1 MIIRENFTFLPDR
14 AITPLPKYPITC
26 PGGPAEFNSR
36 PSYFQYNNGLSR
48 SARESFLMR
57 KCFGVLAVCV
67 AVSGCA
73 TGRTKAQPLAP
84 QPAGAQALV
93 PQPAAAQPPEGQQ
106 ATVPV
111 VDVPPTPGT
120 NPTTV
125 CGQTIPTP
133 AALPP
138 AGSGPVVFLIAPCWP
153 TQGNQTVIEPATYL
167 YYIQLKQSRPSEGLW
182 MPYDEAAEKT
192 AIDDFHRLWN
202 TNFLDNASVETR
214 DYTFSNGVVG
224 KIVVFNMEERQR
236 IKFGPDFTGSKEI
249 DTTKV
254 DEKLKELNLEV
265 RLDTFLDAGLVKK
278 VSGVVQDMMKEKG
291 FQNATVTPEIKEVPG
306 GPKLV
311 HLTFLIDE
319 GPKIKIQAVEFT
331 GNQAISGGTLKRQMT
346 GNKERSIWVR
356 MFAGRSTY
364 QEAKFDEDAEKIV
377 EYYKDHGYITAR
389 VGTPELT
396 LVRDSP
402 DKKTRFVTLRIPVVE
417 GSRYKVGDFGFDGNT
432 VVKSDALRP
441 MFKVEQGTYYSEK
454 TIRKGLEKAREAYGA
469 GGYYEFTGYPDYKFR
484 DQPDPAE
491 PDTPEALKAE
501 ATKPATGP
509 PIVDITV
516 RLQEGKQFFV
526 NRLTFTGNT
535 TTRDSVIRREVRL
548 VEDGVFNTEA
558 LKYSIKRLN
567 QLGYFKPIEGGSK
580 DVDVQKT
587 PGADNKVDV
596 KLKLEEQNRNQLTFG
611 AGVSQFEGF
620 FGQASFSTSNF
631 LGRGES
637 LTLSAQ
643 SGTLAQNYQLSFTEP
658 FLFDRNITGGFNLF
672 RRDIR
677 YINAYTQESLGG
689 VITFGFPLGGFTRMF
704 TNYSLEQVQVTEISS
719 VYDDPLVLARNPYLA
734 DSLLIGQGGQRV
746 VSKVVPS
753 IVHNTVDNPIT
764 PTTGR
769 RYTLSVELAGLG
781 GNTNFYKPMA
791 EGVWYIKEN
800 SRMSLGMR
808 GQIQYIHAFTGDTEL
823 PIFEKLFLGGE
834 YSVRGFDLRTI
845 GPQDPNTGLVLGGNK
860 SLLFNVEE
868 LITVAGP
875 VRAVLFYD
883 AGEVRAGPEAV
894 GPAAFTG
901 LGSFYGTTVSPGQS
915 FDLRDFKTS
924 TGLEIRFFMPVLNV
938 PFRLI
943 FAYNPQRS
951 GVLDSTLQPQS
962 AFQFRF
968 AVGSTF

>member
-1 MIIRENFTFLPDR
+1 
-14 AITPLPKYPITC
+14 
-26 PGGPAEFNSR
+26 
-36 PSYFQYNNGLSR
+36 
-48 SARESFLMR
+48 
-57 KCFGVLAVCV
+57 
-67 AVSGCA
+67 
-73 TGRTKAQPLAP
+73 
-84 QPAGAQALV
+84 
-93 PQPAAAQPPEGQQ
+93 
-106 ATVPV
+106 
-111 VDVPPTPGT
+111 
-120 NPTTV
+120 
-125 CGQTIPTP
+125 
-133 AALPP
+133 
-138 AGSGPVVFLIAPCWP
+138 
-153 TQGNQTVIEPATYL
+153 
-167 YYIQLKQSRPSEGLW
+167 
-182 MPYDEAAEKT
+182 
-192 AIDDFHRLWN
+192 
-202 TNFLDNASVETR
+202 
-214 DYTFSNGVVG
+214 
-224 KIVVFNMEERQR
+224 
-236 IKFGPDFTGSKEI
+236 
-249 DTTKV
+249 
-254 DEKLKELNLEV
+254 
-265 RLDTFLDAGLVKK
+265 
-278 VSGVVQDMMKEKG
+278 MK
-291 FQNATVTPEIKEVPG
+291 
-306 GPKLV
+306 
-311 HLTFLIDE
+311 
-319 GPKIKIQAVEFT
+319 
-331 GNQAISGGTLKRQMT
+331 
-346 GNKERSIWVR
+346 GNKERIIWTR

-364 QEAKFDEDAEKIV
+364 QENKFDEDAEKIV
-377 EYYKDHGYITAR
+377 EYYRDRGYMTAR
-389 VGTPELT
+389 VGAPELK

-402 DKKTRFVTLRIPVVE
+402 DKKTRFVSLRIPVVE
-417 GSRYKVGDFGFDGNT
+417 GNRYKVGEFGFDGNT

-441 MFKVEQGTYYSEK
+441 MFKVEQGTFFSEK

-484 DQPDPAE
+484 DLPDNAE

-501 ATKPATGP
+501 PTKPATGP
-509 PIVDITV
+509 PVVDITV

-567 QLGYFKPIEGGSK
+567 QLGYFKPIEGGTK

-587 PGADNKVDV
+587 PGEDNKVDV

-643 SGTLAQNYQLSFTEP
+643 SGSLAQNYSLAFTEP
-658 FLFDRNITGGFNLF
+658 FLFDRNVTGGFNLF

-677 YINAYTQESLGG
+677 YVNQFTQQSIGG
-689 VITFGFPLGGFTRMF
+689 VVTFGFPLAGFTRLFM
-704 TNYSLEQVQVTEISS
+704 NYSYEQVQVNQISS
-719 VYDDPLVLARNPYLA
+719 VYTDPLVLARNPYLA
-734 DSLLIGQGGQRV
+734 DSLLIGEGGVRV
-746 VSKVVPS
+746 ISKVVPS
-753 IVHNTVDNPIT
+753 LVHNTVDNPIT

-769 RYTLSVELAGLG
+769 RYSLSIDLAGLG
-781 GNTNFYKPMA
+781 GNTNFYKPMV
-791 EGVWYIKEN
+791 EGVWYLKEN
-800 SRMSLGMR
+800 TRMSLGLR
-808 GQIQYIHAFTGDTEL
+808 AQYQYIHAFSGSAEL

-883 AGEVRAGPEAV
+883 AGEVEPGPETD
-894 GPAAFTG
+894 GPAPFTP
-901 LGSFYGTTVSPGQS
+901 LGAFYGSTVKPGKS
-915 FDLRDFKTS
+915 FNFRDFKTS

-951 GVLDSTLQPQS
+951 GVLDNTLQPQS